1 MFWTTNPN
9 LVWSVYTEN
18 APIDNGFRTKCIDPY
33 TNYDLEMD
41 SLIKPL
47 VYIFGI
53 IGACSTATV
62 MVVFYWRRETP
73 TVRPSD
79 YQLSMVHLSSLT
91 TTHNVGLSNFA
102 NLSNEMCVVR
112 NLNISIFYC
121 LNAAFIYTRSGN
133 TWCFQVESP
142 GISWRDQKNNRYGGF
157 HNPYLVIDGKSLA
170 LCIIF
175 YQRTTNRFLGG
186 FWQMAPHPLLQR
198 NLPSNLLIE
207 CVDCVL
213 HHIPASFLMA
223 SVQRS

>member
-1 MFWTTNPN
+1 MRNLSQVFLQQHQNSYPSLKCCQLNCSAGLEKKYGQRALNITGNTNRNGKKELSFGMGCTLCPIN
-9 LVWSVYTEN
+9 HIKTGYVDGPCMSCVGVLS
-18 APIDNGFRTKCIDPY
+18 IDNGFRTKCIDPY

-133 TWCFQVESP
+133 T
-142 GISWRDQKNNRYGGF
+142 
-157 HNPYLVIDGKSLA
+157 
-170 LCIIF
+170 
-175 YQRTTNRFLGG
+175 
-186 FWQMAPHPLLQR
+186 
-198 NLPSNLLIE
+198 
-207 CVDCVL
+207 
-213 HHIPASFLMA
+213 
-223 SVQRS
+223 